1 MDFKISNEK
10 LHSLCQTIIDNTF
23 DSIKK
28 ESDDWGL
35 GEAYELEVLGS
46 IDKIVVNR
54 VVSYTRINIYV
65 DLYVISTSYEYDDV
79 MSELNYRIQENYLPN
94 SFVQINEIIEE
105 D

>member
-1 MDFKISNEK
+1 M
-10 LHSLCQTIIDNTF
+10 CQTIIDNEF

-46 IDKIVVNR
+46 INKIVVNR

-65 DLYVISTSYEYDDV
+65 DLYVISMSYEYDDF
-79 MSELNYRIQENYLPN
+79 MSELNYRVQSNYFPN
-94 SFVQINEIIEE
+94 SFIQINEIIKE